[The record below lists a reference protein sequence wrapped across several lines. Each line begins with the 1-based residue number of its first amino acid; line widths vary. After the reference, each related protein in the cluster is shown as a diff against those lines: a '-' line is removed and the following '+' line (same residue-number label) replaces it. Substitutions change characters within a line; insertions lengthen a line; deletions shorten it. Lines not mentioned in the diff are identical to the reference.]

1 MTKQQCLSSEE
12 RDFFALL
19 TEVIFSNP
27 FSFQKDRLTPLVG
40 KIQSPKPALYDH
52 HYSAL
57 LPFLEQRIACLE
69 ARGIHRIQSISLRD
83 RRLLPY
89 AFEGATP
96 TLIPFATELIDKLQG
111 RGFSIQEAGSY
122 LALFYQLRRAYFFI
136 THSLVGDSSSMTR
149 LRHAAI
155 NLSQFP
161 ESLVESELFGPR
173 KGAFTGT
180 IENHKGLFEC
190 CSSHGALFLDEFGD
204 VSVPVQI
211 KLPGQTA
218 NSLIEQ
224 ILHTLD
230 KCLPR
235 NYAWPGNVRELEQ
248 AVRRII
254 LTGEY
259 HGTETP
265 VSYGSWLNRAAQGEL
280 STQELLVAYCQML
293 YRRHGIYEAV
303 AIASGLDRRTAKK
316 YVHSSV
322 HRAE

>member
-1 MTKQQCLSSEE
+1 
-12 RDFFALL
+12 
-19 TEVIFSNP
+19 
-27 FSFQKDRLTPLVG
+27 
-40 KIQSPKPALYDH
+40 
-52 HYSAL
+52 
-57 LPFLEQRIACLE
+57 
-69 ARGIHRIQSISLRD
+69 
-83 RRLLPY
+83 
-89 AFEGATP
+89 
-96 TLIPFATELIDKLQG
+96 
-111 RGFSIQEAGSY
+111 
-122 LALFYQLRRAYFFI
+122 
-136 THSLVGDSSSMTR
+136 MTR

-161 ESLVESELFGPR
+161 ESLIESELFGSR
-173 KGAFTGT
+173 KGAFTGA

-190 CSSHGALFLDEFGD
+190 CSPHGALFLDKIGD

-211 KLPGQTA
+211 KLLNVLQEKQFTPVGSHASLRFAGRVIAATNRSLTALRQEGRFRDDFYYRLSSDVIEVPPRVRIQESSVELEQLVQSLIERLTGQTA